1 MVRMLGFRVAG
12 LVAFLL
18 VTACAGA
25 QQAQRQQFK
34 ESAVEPTT
42 QPAQAQIGDFDGN
55 WVGSG
60 SNARAAFRNR
70 CGNGPL
76 VDLTIQNGAAR
87 AVFRITVRRRTDE
100 RPRTEV
106 LTLNGAIDD
115 HGRLEVSGR
124 QSDAI
129 AVLSAR
135 DGSGDGAWETRGL
148 ACHGTFRVRRRP

>member
-1 MVRMLGFRVAG
+1 MVRMQGCRVVS
-12 LVAFLL
+12 LVALFAI
-18 VTACAGA
+18 TACAET

-34 ESAVEPTT
+34 ETAAEPTT

-60 SNARAAFRNR
+60 SNARSAFRNR

-76 VDLTIQNGAAR
+76 VNLTIQNGSAR
-87 AVFRITVRRRTDE
+87 AVFRITARRRTDE

>member
-1 MVRMLGFRVAG
+1 MLNYRFICIVA
-12 LVAFLL
+12 LFAII
-18 VTACAGA
+18 ACGEA

-34 ESAVEPTT
+34 ESAAEPAT

-76 VDLTIQNGAAR
+76 VNLTVQNGAAR
-87 AVFRITVRRRTDE
+87 AVFRFTVRRRMDE

-115 HGRLEVSGR
+115 HGRFEVSGL

-148 ACHGTFRVRRRP
+148 ACHGTFRVRRKP